1 MTMHLRQKYIALTY
15 GCIAGICMILF
26 MTILYKAG
34 VTYYLGPVAYLG
46 YAILIGLATAAA
58 LTEKKV
64 GDGYLEFRAALKTC
78 FTVFV
83 IGLAIQTLFIWLL
96 MNVLDYHFKNEVAQ
110 AMLQY
115 QEDFL
120 RRGGMSEDQLVPYMA
135 KERGKDLFTL
145 GGMITGLATTY
156 IVHFLIALVIAA
168 IVKKKKPVFSDA
180 GI

>member
-1 MTMHLRQKYIALTY
+1 MHLRRKHIALTY

-26 MTILYKAG
+26 MSILYKAG
-34 VTYYLGPVAYLG
+34 VKYYLGPVAYLG

-58 LTEKKV
+58 LTEKKA

-83 IGLAIQTLFIWLL
+83 IGLAAQTLYIW
-96 MNVLDYHFKNEVAQ
+96 VLVNILDPRFKAEVTQ
-110 AMLQY
+110 AIFQN

-120 RRGGMSEDQLVPYMA
+120 RRGGMSEDQLGPYMA
-135 KERGKDLFTL
+135 SERSKDQFTM
-145 GGMITGLATTY
+145 GGMITGLAITY
-156 IVHFLIALVIAA
+156 IVHFLIALVISA

>member
-1 MTMHLRQKYIALTY
+1 MTMHLRRKHIALTY
-15 GCIAGICMILF
+15 GCIAGICMILL
-26 MTILYKAG
+26 MSILYKAG
-34 VTYYLGPVAYLG
+34 VQYYLGPVAYLG

-58 LTEKKV
+58 LSEKRA

-83 IGLAIQTLFIWLL
+83 IGLAAQTLFIW
-96 MNVLDYHFKNEVAQ
+96 VLVNILDLHFKTEVTQAILQNE
-110 AMLQY
+110 
-115 QEDFL
+115 ENFF
-120 RRGGMSEDQLVPYMA
+120 RRGGMSEDLLESYMA
-135 KERGKDLFTL
+135 KERGKDQFTL
-145 GGMITGLATTY
+145 GGMIMGLFTMY